1 MQQHVLTSSMNE
13 VTRSHHGKSLESNAC
28 LGSLS
33 HSIPYHPRP
42 TRRLFVT
49 EPYSCGIELR
59 GPRVIWCARSR
70 TTRDVS
76 HKPRSPQTIIRDRNT
91 TDLDN
96 LAKKQALIVDRDWID
111 FRHGG
116 HDKPSRQSDGR
127 KANPR
132 RSRSSVSSGYG
143 VSVR

>member
-1 MQQHVLTSSMNE
+1 MQQHVLTSSMSE
-13 VTRSHHGKSLESNAC
+13 VTRSHHGKNLESNAC

-70 TTRDVS
+70 TTRD
-76 HKPRSPQTIIRDRNT
+76 RRCYRRDSFA
-91 TDLDN
+91 DN
-96 LAKKQALIVDRDWID
+96 EFLRDEFVGI
-111 FRHGG
+111 
-116 HDKPSRQSDGR
+116 DGR
-127 KANPR
+127 
-132 RSRSSVSSGYG
+132 
-143 VSVR
+143 